1 MGLIFRINTTVRT
14 IPTIP
19 TIRTIRTIPAMKR
32 PLPLVLLALA
42 LAAPSSRAAA
52 VTPPDQP
59 VLIDTSASAGS
70 VVASSTSAVAYPASK
85 AFDGKWSDMS
95 ADRWLAYINPNKHD
109 YTGDATGESPAYVVY
124 RFNDAAKVNML
135 RIRIPGD
142 SNYAPT
148 DRAPKAWTFLGS
160 DDGTT
165 WTTLDTRSGVTW
177 ASGDTVKTFS
187 FENKRKYEYYKF
199 SCTEIGG
206 VNDYL
211 QIYELQFLYDAGI
224 VLTDL
229 TTATSGRVSSAS
241 GTHGSYPATKA
252 FDGNRADTNGRWL
265 SSIGDHMYLVYRFN
279 DATAVNAIRVWNGSD
294 SAGGWNSTGRAPK
307 AWTFSGS
314 NDGETWT
321 TLDTQASETGWAA
334 NGESRYY
341 AFENDT
347 PYEYYKYDCTALNG
361 GTDYLQLWE
370 LEFFYVNTGSPALG
384 IVSLSRTGAAAYS
397 LSATEDAN
405 AADLAWIAGDGAS
418 ATTNGWQS
426 VAEGGTANWTVS
438 GLAADT
444 TYEISV
450 LATNENGMAE
460 TVAGTVYTGTLSL
473 GAATDDAIALYK
485 FGYIDALEYNSPKV
499 QGILRSELADFELP
513 QRMLIGS
520 DCHQWS
526 VYPKHD
532 STTGAS
538 VAFCARIRALPSF
551 KGLLMALTSPETRM
565 GVAEAL
571 MQPSYCPS
579 LSLCGHSVE
588 LSPGI
593 NVIIGENGSGKT
605 SILDLMCPDIKPKDW
620 VKRTGRAL
628 SFSCA
633 KKPDHVTYIQQGDL
647 QERYHKGTLF
657 DSTLYL
663 TPVHTSFELAVRA
676 YASEI
681 KKRIRQNISVADAR
695 ETARSAVFLIDP
707 SKEQQTHSFQATIP
721 EGFSSLGNPWRK
733 APETLHGISS
743 EIEAETKKGEVYSS
757 DEIAKLQAAQR
768 LIDEVRASVKRRKEE
783 RAVEIAARSVV
794 LNALKKYKNA
804 VQKRS
809 SDEDIE
815 RNAYQESRTK
825 FIDAVI
831 GLARAESLTPITP
844 IPSLLDADAG
854 STTNQRQG
862 FNFVRTA
869 AYVGS
874 PDYGSGLLEKFRVGY
889 RTLES
894 LCAINSAEGAAKSIP
909 SGKAATWETDFD
921 SLVDKYIAEM
931 EVCSDTI
938 IDGNKVAT
946 GNTMGERA
954 ITYFKYV
961 SLNMD
966 GSSVLVVD
974 QPEDNISN
982 QRISGALLDYLND
995 LRIRGQVILAT
1006 HNPLLVVNL
1015 DADNVIAIKEDSQG
1029 RKSVS
1034 FGCLESDED
1043 GDVLQ
1048 DIADIMDGGKEAIRK
1063 RMRAYG
1069 SVY

>member
-1 MGLIFRINTTVRT
+1 MLN
-14 IPTIP
+14 
-19 TIRTIRTIPAMKR
+19 RTIRIDLHIHSKASSYKESAGIVDNSDIDHID
-32 PLPLVLLALA
+32 VLLAA
-42 LAAPSSRAAA
+42 LAENGIDMLSITDHNRFDAELYRALDAR
-52 VTPPDQP
+52 
-59 VLIDTSASAGS
+59 L
-70 VVASSTSAVAYPASK
+70 
-85 AFDGKWSDMS
+85 
-95 ADRWLAYINPNKHD
+95 HD
-109 YTGDATGESPAYVVY
+109 
-124 RFNDAAKVNML
+124 
-135 RIRIPGD
+135 
-142 SNYAPT
+142 
-148 DRAPKAWTFLGS
+148 
-160 DDGTT
+160 DDC
-165 WTTLDTRSGVTW
+165 
-177 ASGDTVKTFS
+177 A
-187 FENKRKYEYYKF
+187 
-199 SCTEIGG
+199 
-206 VNDYL
+206 
-211 QIYELQFLYDAGI
+211 
-224 VLTDL
+224 
-229 TTATSGRVSSAS
+229 
-241 GTHGSYPATKA
+241 
-252 FDGNRADTNGRWL
+252 
-265 SSIGDHMYLVYRFN
+265 
-279 DATAVNAIRVWNGSD
+279 
-294 SAGGWNSTGRAPK
+294 
-307 AWTFSGS
+307 
-314 NDGETWT
+314 
-321 TLDTQASETGWAA
+321 
-334 NGESRYY
+334 
-341 AFENDT
+341 
-347 PYEYYKYDCTALNG
+347 
-361 GTDYLQLWE
+361 
-370 LEFFYVNTGSPALG
+370 
-384 IVSLSRTGAAAYS
+384 
-397 LSATEDAN
+397 LSATLLAGVEFDVRFQDDRPAAHVIVIFNAQSGEDYDKIEN
-405 AADLAWIAGDGAS
+405 AISRHLLTDAS
-418 ATTNGWQS
+418 DCYTLT
-426 VAEGGTANWTVS
+426 
-438 GLAADT
+438 DF
-444 TYEISV
+444 
-450 LATNENGMAE
+450 E
-460 TVAGTVYTGTLSL
+460 TVLKEVGLDTILIVHQHSGFGGNQRRRSL